1 MRVWL
6 VDDRRGDDPGS
17 LEALLSQLANR
28 PDSGFRLVGARP
40 HGPQFVAEMRA
51 QQPDVLVIHEPAWPE
66 EPGILEALGFEP
78 SLVVA
83 TSAERSN
90 RFHALAERFSV
101 WLIPSAPS
109 LECLRLALFSA
120 FAAQHR
126 QAQWRLQLARL
137 QQRLNDR
144 IVIER
149 AKGIMVQ
156 RLGISEE
163 EAYKRLRL
171 LSRRQRRQIRD
182 IAQSLLDTQCLLLPD
197 SNGVID
203 SPNGAQRRSAQPE
216 APADLEPPA

>member
-6 VDDRRGDDPGS
+6 VDDRRGDPGS

-28 PDSGFRLVGARP
+28 PDGGFRLLGARP
-40 HGPQFVAEMRA
+40 YGPDFVAEMRA
-51 QQPDVLVIHEPAWPE
+51 QQPDILVVHEPAWPA
-66 EPGILEALGFEP
+66 EASIMELLGFEP
-78 SLVVA
+78 SIVIA
-83 TSAERSN
+83 TTAERSS
-90 RFHALAERFSV
+90 RFHALAERHPL
-101 WLIPSAPS
+101 WYIPSVPG
-109 LECLRLALFSA
+109 LECLRLALLGA
-120 FAAQHR
+120 LAAQHR
-126 QAQWRLQLARL
+126 QAQWRLELARL

-156 RLGISEE
+156 RLGINEE

-197 SNGVID
+197 SNGTLD
-203 SPNGAQRRSAQPE
+203 HANGEPRRT
-216 APADLEPPA
+216 APQEPTEQT